1 MKIGIIGGGNMGAA
15 IYSGIKKKYK
25 VCVAEVDKKRAQ
37 SLKRKYKAVLKDIAP
52 LVKQSDTVIVAVK
65 PQGID
70 DVLEMIKEN
79 TVKSTLVI
87 SIAAGITISYL
98 EKKLGK
104 KARVIRTMP
113 NLPAQIGE
121 GITAIAKGRL
131 ARADD
136 VKTADNIF
144 SCVGE
149 TVVVKEDLIDAVTA
163 VSGSGPAYVFHFVEN
178 LMKASQALGLN
189 KELSVKLVTQTF
201 LGSAHLLA
209 QSKEDAGRLREKVT
223 SKGGT
228 TQAAL
233 NVLKKQKVDTAF
245 KKALAAAKKRAKEL
259 SKK

>member
-1 MKIGIIGGGNMGAA
+1 MVMPAA
-15 IYSGIKKKYK
+15 IEITS
-25 VCVAEVDKKRAQ
+25 VD
-37 SLKRKYKAVLKDIAP
+37 
-52 LVKQSDTVIVAVK
+52 
-65 PQGID
+65 
-70 DVLEMIKEN
+70 
-79 TVKSTLVI
+79 LVI

-121 GITAIAKGRL
+121 GITAIARGSL
-131 ARADD
+131 AKAGD
-136 VKTADNIF
+136 VKTAVNIF

-149 TVVVKEDLIDAVTA
+149 TAVVNEDLIDAVTA

-189 KELSVKLVTQTF
+189 KELSAKLVTQTL

-209 QSKEDAGRLREKVT
+209 QSKEDAGRLREKVA

-233 NVLKKQKVDTAF
+233 NVLKKQRVGTAF
-245 KKALAAAKKRAKEL
+245 KKALAAAQKRAKEL